1 MRRLYTRE
9 AYIELVNV
17 IRNKIP
23 KIALSSDFISGFCG
37 ETESE
42 FNDTLEL
49 IKLIKYDMAFLFSY
63 SMRDKTH
70 AFHNF
75 KDDVCQ
81 EVKADRLKTMIN
93 IFKENQLYLNE
104 KEVNSYHLVFVEGRG
119 KKPNQLFGKT
129 DTYKNVVF
137 FNNPVTTTIIPFLD
151 QEKNEYF
158 IINNKENLLH
168 MDELY
173 KDFYSNTNKE
183 KIELGEYVIIK
194 INEASHNTL
203 YGTPVCKSGFKDF
216 FRISKKEPYF
226 SLKTD
231 KSILFNDYTD
241 TIKL

>member
-75 KDDVCQ
+75 MQQSENTK
-81 EVKADRLKTMIN
+81 KY
-93 IFKENQLYLNE
+93 FKSMQ
-104 KEVNSYHLVFVEGRG
+104 
-119 KKPNQLFGKT
+119 
-129 DTYKNVVF
+129 
-137 FNNPVTTTIIPFLD
+137 
-151 QEKNEYF
+151 
-158 IINNKENLLH
+158 
-168 MDELY
+168 
-173 KDFYSNTNKE
+173 
-183 KIELGEYVIIK
+183 
-194 INEASHNTL
+194 
-203 YGTPVCKSGFKDF
+203 
-216 FRISKKEPYF
+216 
-226 SLKTD
+226 
-231 KSILFNDYTD
+231 
-241 TIKL
+241 